1 MALSV
6 PLADRINELRKL
18 DLPQGAE
25 AAGTEVPPQVRQ
37 AADEALLRGET
48 HYTDRPGILALREK
62 VADSLNRRYGLE
74 FQAQTGV
81 VITCGVT
88 EARFVA
94 VQQLLPRGGTLVALS
109 GAEHVSGAST
119 IRDVRVLPASEAD
132 QAVPA
137 DAALFLDTAVEAAV
151 ARKWLE
157 RARDAD
163 WPIIVEAV
171 GEGSFHPAELGLA
184 EQCVT
189 IGAIGNS
196 QGMESWRLGFLAAPE
211 ARTGPLRDF
220 KQALTI
226 CTTNVSQWGALAL
239 EEADI

>member
-6 PLADRINELRKL
+6 PLADRIKQLRELG
-18 DLPQGAE
+18 LPEGPE
-25 AAGTEVPPQVRQ
+25 AAVSEIPASVRQ

-62 VADSLNRRYGLE
+62 VADSLNRRYSLGL
-74 FQAQTGV
+74 QARTGI

-109 GAEHVSGAST
+109 GSEHVRGACA
-119 IRDVRVLPASEAD
+119 IRDVRVLTTAEAEG
-132 QAVPA
+132 AVPEA
-137 DAALFLDTAVEAAV
+137 AALFLDSTVEAAV
-151 ARKWLE
+151 ARPWLE
-157 RARDAD
+157 RARAAQ
-163 WPIIVEAV
+163 WAV
-171 GEGSFHPAELGLA
+171 IAEVVTGGSFHPAELDLDL
-184 EQCVT
+184 QTVT
-189 IGAIGNS
+189 IGAIGNGR
-196 QGMESWRLGFLAAPE
+196 GMESWRLGFLAAPE
-211 ARTGPLRDF
+211 AQTGPLRDF